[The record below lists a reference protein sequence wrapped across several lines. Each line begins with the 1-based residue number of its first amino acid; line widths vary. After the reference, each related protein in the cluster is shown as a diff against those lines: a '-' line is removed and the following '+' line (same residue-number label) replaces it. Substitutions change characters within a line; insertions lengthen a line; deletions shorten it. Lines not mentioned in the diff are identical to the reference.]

1 MRPGDLRR
9 WAPLAL
15 LSLVLAACGSS
26 PSVAPGSPGTN
37 SAPSASA
44 ATGPSSGTPS
54 PSASPTATKGPPSAA
69 LSITGTA
76 GLTGP
81 VTAQTITC
89 NQPTLDGPEISFIG
103 QAGASGPMIVVF
115 ARAGHIEARVGT
127 GAAATL
133 RLRTFVGTGVTSFDA
148 ATGVAFDTTL
158 TETTDAATATG
169 SLGAL
174 SAISGTIDCGN
185 EQPGTANVIVSGLS
199 PYGQLS
205 GALTGVNVHCTATSS
220 GTFVGIAGLS
230 TAGTTPVIV
239 FVTASSG
246 LLQVSVET
254 RTAGTFYTAKG
265 VGLATI
271 DAGGAT
277 MTGDVSQAVPSGSTP
292 SPNLIHVTGTATC
305 GTTTQQ

>member
-1 MRPGDLRR
+1 MRPGDLRK

-15 LSLVLAACGSS
+15 LTLALAACGSS
-26 PSVAPGSPGTN
+26 PSAASGSPGTTSGT
-37 SAPSASA
+37 SASVPAGPSGGTPSASV
-44 ATGPSSGTPS
+44 S
-54 PSASPTATKGPPSAA
+54 PAATKGPPSAA

-81 VTAQTITC
+81 VTAKTISC

-103 QAGASGPMIVVF
+103 QAGSGPMIVIF
-115 ARAGHIEARVGT
+115 ARAGHVEARVGT
-127 GAAATL
+127 GSAATL

-148 ATGVAFDTTL
+148 ATGVTVDTTL

-169 SLGAL
+169 DLGAL

-185 EQPGTANVIVSGLS
+185 AQPGTANVVVSGLS
-199 PYGQLS
+199 PYGQLG
-205 GALTGVNVHCTATSS
+205 GALTGVNVNCTITSS

-265 VGLATI
+265 AGLATI
-271 DAGGAT
+271 DPGGAT
-277 MTGDVSQAVPSGSTP
+277 MTGDVSQAVASGSTP

-305 GTTTQQ
+305 GTTSQQ